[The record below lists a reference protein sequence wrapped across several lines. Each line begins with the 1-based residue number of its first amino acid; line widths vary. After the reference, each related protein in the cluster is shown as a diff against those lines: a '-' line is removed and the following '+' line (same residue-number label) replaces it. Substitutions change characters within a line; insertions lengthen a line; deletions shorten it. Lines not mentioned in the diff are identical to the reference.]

1 MEEGNLNEYFTY
13 DPRLKIRIPQL
24 SKAWNS
30 YSLQAQNRIITEWET
45 IRGHIPDRIIELEE
59 EINKKQEDLN
69 TEEDFDRS
77 CELNH
82 EISELAS
89 IINDLWIWFRTTQD
103 ISNTMIQN

>member
-1 MEEGNLNEYFTY
+1 MNEYFAY
-13 DPRLKIRIPQL
+13 DPKLKIRIPRL

-30 YSLQAQNRIITEWET
+30 YSLHTQKRILTEWET

-77 CELNH
+77 CKLNH

-103 ISNTMIQN
+103 ISNSKIHN